1 MNIKFVAI
9 SVFAVVCVFASD
21 ISIAKSNSLSDDQ
34 VSQRLLMTLSHP
46 TPVLVPVPSIPPG
59 TAARAVAAVPGAK
72 LVGTHLFATRKR

>member
-1 MNIKFVAI
+1 MIR
-9 SVFAVVCVFASD
+9 SV
-21 ISIAKSNSLSDDQ
+21 KG
-34 VSQRLLMTLSHP
+34 LLMTLSHP